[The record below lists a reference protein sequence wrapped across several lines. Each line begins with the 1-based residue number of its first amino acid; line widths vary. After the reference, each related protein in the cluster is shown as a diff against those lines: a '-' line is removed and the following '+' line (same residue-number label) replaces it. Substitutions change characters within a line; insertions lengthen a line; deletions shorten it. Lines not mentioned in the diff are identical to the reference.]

1 MIKIVLTF
9 HVRQRMEKRGISR
22 ADLESAIRNA
32 TMTGP
37 CDNGGTR
44 YLGPGVDGRLLK
56 VWTVLDDGPVMV
68 IKSAAWK
75 GE

>member
-1 MIKIVLTF
+1 
-9 HVRQRMEKRGISR
+9 
-22 ADLESAIRNA
+22 
-32 TMTGP
+32 MTSP

-44 YLGPGVDGRLLK
+44 YVGPGTDSRLLN